1 MSLRLSL
8 SLPLSFSLYY
18 AADMLIHSNAKTATR
33 WGVTLLAH
41 PHLDPSGIQLMPVG
55 HILPGHPTP
64 FGLPFFLWFSTPAG
78 TRVPTSALHRHTS
91 LLRDLS
97 PP

>member
-1 MSLRLSL
+1 
-8 SLPLSFSLYY
+8 
-18 AADMLIHSNAKTATR
+18 MLIHSNAKTATR

-55 HILPGHPTP
+55 HVLPGHPTP

-97 PP
+97 PPMTGPLLTTGCAHIHEDPISK